1 LASGLNFTAGRVVAN
16 NVIAAIGNEGAVCV
30 YANVPT
36 DVIVDIAGWFSDAA
50 QAILGR
56 AHDVVFS
63 HNEWR

>member
-1 LASGLNFTAGRVVAN
+1 MVAN